1 METIMEL
8 SQETLESI
16 GRYVRGNLGSWL
28 REVTTERET
37 TLLERSVRIEEELKA
52 QRELIKHGFGLMDKR
67 FEETRRDTNARF
79 EEMRHDMNAR
89 FEEMRHDMNA
99 RFEQVDKRFE
109 DMRHDTNA
117 RFEQVDKRFEEMRHD
132 TNARFEQIDKRFEQ
146 VDKRFEQ
153 VDERFREWSRH
164 ATRWFTVISV
174 ILGLLTVSG
183 ILNTFL
189 G

>member
-1 METIMEL
+1 MEL

-37 TLLERSVRIEEELKA
+37 ALLERSVRVEEELKA
-52 QRELIKHGFGLMDKR
+52 QRELMQQGFGLMDKR
-67 FEETRRDTNARF
+67 FEE
-79 EEMRHDMNAR
+79 MRHDMSA
-89 FEEMRHDMNA
+89 
-99 RFEQVDKRFE
+99 
-109 DMRHDTNA
+109 
-117 RFEQVDKRFEEMRHD
+117 
-132 TNARFEQIDKRFEQ
+132 RFEQ

-153 VDERFREWSRH
+153 VDERFREASRH
-164 ATRWFTVISV
+164 ATRWFTVISL